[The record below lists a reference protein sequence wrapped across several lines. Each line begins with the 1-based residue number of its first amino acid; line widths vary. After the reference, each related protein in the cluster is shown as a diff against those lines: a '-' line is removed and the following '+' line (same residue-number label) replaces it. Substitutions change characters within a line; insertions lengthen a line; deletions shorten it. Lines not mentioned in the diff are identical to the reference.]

1 MSHEESSAALAQE
14 LLHTFQARWAT
25 RAPQRPVVGLAGES
39 GSGKSVTAESLA
51 HAFTAAGLRTAV
63 INQDNY
69 FLLPPRTNHERRLE
83 SLAHVGPH
91 EVNVALLAQHID
103 AFRAKDPDVV
113 GPLVDYPGNR
123 FVTQHFD
130 FSAED
135 LLLVEG
141 TYTLQLDD
149 LDARVFFAAT
159 HADTELRRKARNR
172 DIDAPILAQ
181 ILAIEHEIIA
191 RQASVADV
199 LVDRDFRIVHRRH
212 CHTADRE

>member
-1 MSHEESSAALAQE
+1 MSHQESSATLAQQ
-14 LLHTFQARWAT
+14 LMRILQTCWAAH
-25 RAPQRPVVGLAGES
+25 APQRPVVGLAGES
-39 GSGKSVTAESLA
+39 GSGKSVTSESLA
-51 HAFTAAGLRTAV
+51 QSFADAGIRTAV

-91 EVNVALLAQHID
+91 EVNMALLARHIE
-103 AFRAKDPDVV
+103 AFRAKDADVV

-130 FSAED
+130 FSAAD

-141 TYTLQLDD
+141 TYVLELGD

-159 HADTELRRKARNR
+159 YKDTELRRRARNR
-172 DIDAPILAQ
+172 DIDVPIIEQ

-191 RQASVADV
+191 RQASVADL
-199 LVDRDFRIVHRRH
+199 LVDRDFGIVRPGQD
-212 CHTADRE
+212 HTADLA